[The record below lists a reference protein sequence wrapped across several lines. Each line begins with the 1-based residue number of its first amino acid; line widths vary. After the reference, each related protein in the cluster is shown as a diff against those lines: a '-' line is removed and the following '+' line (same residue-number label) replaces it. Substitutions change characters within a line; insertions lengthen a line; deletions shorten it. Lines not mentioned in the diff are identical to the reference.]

1 MNGLMPFGGRVGA
14 AFDGPSRIAGG
25 VERWFRRTYPAL
37 DDVPVESSWTGPID
51 RSKAGLPFFGPIDG
65 RGDVLT
71 GVGYSG
77 NGVGPCH
84 SGGRILASLA
94 LGRRDEWS
102 ECGLVR
108 PLGRDFPREPVRYVG
123 GQLVRRAVARK
134 DDATDRGE
142 DAGPVTEF
150 LASFAPAGLSPF
162 KGQKAGLT
170 DS

>member
-1 MNGLMPFGGRVGA
+1 M
-14 AFDGPSRIAGG
+14 FD
-25 VERWFRRTYPAL
+25 
-37 DDVPVESSWTGPID
+37 
-51 RSKAGLPFFGPIDG
+51 FGP
-65 RGDVLT
+65 RRMV
-71 GVGYSG
+71 
-77 NGVGPCH
+77 
-84 SGGRILASLA
+84 
-94 LGRRDEWS
+94 GRR
-102 ECGLVR
+102 LVR

-134 DDATDRGE
+134 DAATDRGE